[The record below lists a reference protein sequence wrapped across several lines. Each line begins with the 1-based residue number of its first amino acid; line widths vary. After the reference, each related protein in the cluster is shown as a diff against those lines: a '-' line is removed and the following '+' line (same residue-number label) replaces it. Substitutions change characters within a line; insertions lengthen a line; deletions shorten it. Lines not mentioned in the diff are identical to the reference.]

1 MNRKQIDKFFK
12 AVSQNI
18 KDIPKGK
25 IKIILTGAAAGNLMG
40 ASRPS
45 MDIDFCI
52 DYDKKYTQYVESAI
66 KQAASTTG
74 IAANFSEDIDRWSQI
89 TFLDYKQHTIPY
101 KTFGAVEV
109 SILSPGY
116 WSIGKIARYL
126 DPDVDD
132 LVKVLKSNSVS
143 ANALAKL
150 LGRAL
155 LKSPRSTASFAFKTH
170 VEHFFKAYGS
180 VIWGRDFNPDRS
192 ISAFQKSFQ
201 KAFSP

>member
-1 MNRKQIDKFFK
+1 MDARQIDKFFQ
-12 AVSQNI
+12 ALSQNI
-18 KDIPKGK
+18 KGIPKGK
-25 IKIILTGAAAGNLMG
+25 IKIILTGAAAGTLMG
-40 ASRPS
+40 GSRPS

-52 DYDKKYTQYVESAI
+52 ECDKKYAQYAERAI
-66 KQAASTTG
+66 KQASTTTG

-89 TFLDYKQHTIPY
+89 TFLDYKRHTMPY

-109 SILSPGY
+109 SILSPAY

-126 DPDVDD
+126 DTDVDD

-155 LKSPRSTASFAFKTH
+155 LESPRSTASFAFKTH

-180 VIWGRDFNPDRS
+180 VIWGKDFNPEECL
-192 ISAFQKSFQ
+192 SAFRKSAS
-201 KAFSP
+201 KKL